1 MSTVELDKPVDNVT
15 EFRVTNFYIWKDIIL
30 TNSELF
36 IEAVEDVKHTSNGSA
51 VEYFD
56 RLKKY
61 MTASTNFEENW
72 KLVAGVLGILGDDFK
87 PDSIRGLYKVV
98 LRVTGEIEKKYYQFK
113 KVDVPRLKNIMEM
126 RVYDLIDYIQPQ
138 IVKFKYLRDLAIKEV
153 HDELFNS
160 LNKSRVELNLI
171 EHCYK
176 TFNNSIANYK
186 EVLHAFSQVQNE
198 GLFYRFDVTYSS
210 LVNFSLT
217 LDKSLDKQL
226 EEVSLLDDKQLTDNI
241 ESLKAQVMYIK
252 KLALTIPQQESY
264 NIEQFKKGI
273 VVSDVFDVVVKINTL
288 ASTIDQA
295 YVDIINQRFMS
306 LMAE

>member
-1 MSTVELDKPVDNVT
+1 MSTVELDKPVDNAT

-61 MTASTNFEENW
+61 MTASANFEEDW

-87 PDSIRGLYKVV
+87 PDSIRELYKVV

-113 KVDVPRLKNIMEM
+113 KIDIPRLKNIMEM

-138 IVKFKYLRDLAIKEV
+138 MVKFKYLRDLAIKEV

-160 LNKSRVELNLI
+160 LNKSKVELNLI

-176 TFNNSIANYK
+176 TFNNSLVNYQ
-186 EVLHAFSQVQNE
+186 EVLHAFNQVQNE

-210 LVNFSLT
+210 LINFSIS

-226 EEVSLLDDKQLTDNI
+226 EELYLIADKPLIDNI
-241 ESLKAQVMYIK
+241 ESLKAQVMYIN
-252 KLALTIPQQESY
+252 KLALTIPEQESY
-264 NIEQFKKGI
+264 DPSQFKKGI
-273 VVSDVFDVVVKINTL
+273 IVSDVYDVIVNINTL

-295 YVDIINQRFMS
+295 YIDLINSRFIY
-306 LMAE
+306 LLAE